1 MPFFVIENVIS
12 MREGTETE
20 ERIDGV
26 KITRQSQLSVRYEFV
41 KSTFGYLNKTSGNDR
56 LDIR

>member
-20 ERIDGV
+20 ERIDDV

-41 KSTFGYLNKTSGNDR
+41 KSTFGYLNKTSGNGR